1 MAEGGNV
8 NLRKAAV
15 GKAAMIALFASAMV
29 GCVIQ
34 TIPAESTV
42 AATAG
47 SATPPSSE
55 LPDRDN
61 TPYLPVVGANEEL
74 VAKASIE
81 ELRQLQL
88 ITSNL
93 VSALVQI
100 PEMQPAV
107 VTLQVSRAQTIFGNT
122 LIMALE
128 NAGFGLQLV
137 SADQGKNYVSYGKR
151 YSETDSGP
159 ITDYEIAIGKLS
171 VRREYITTDSG
182 IFPSSLMA
190 VSGTQQATDIVLN
203 DAIFREQGGAGDT
216 FISGVQSEDDDNLMP
231 VISEV
236 DVNDY
241 YTTPEAKRTPQTA
254 IFDEAK
260 KRFFETESQRAPV
273 DLSAYQRSRRA
284 VLIFSN
290 NKTMIMGSGNKQAV
304 RLMVREYLPGDIFVV
319 TACTDVDGENEN
331 ARVRGIRVEQEFASH
346 GVPVDAVAL
355 AECIRASYRHESD
368 NSEVPVEVVHYRI
381 K

>member
-1 MAEGGNV
+1 M
-8 NLRKAAV
+8 NLSKAAL
-15 GKAAMIALFASAMV
+15 GKAAMTALFASAMV
-29 GCVIQ
+29 GCVIN
-34 TIPAESTV
+34 TIPEGPAI
-42 AATAG
+42 A
-47 SATPPSSE
+47 SATQPGTLPSRIS
-55 LPDRDN
+55 PNRDN
-61 TPYLPVVGANEEL
+61 TPYLPVVGANEEV
-74 VAKASIE
+74 VAKASLE

-88 ITSNL
+88 IASNL

-100 PEMQPAV
+100 PELQPAV

-122 LIMALE
+122 LIRALE

-151 YSETDSGP
+151 FSETDSGP
-159 ITDYEIAIGKLS
+159 ITDYDIGIGKLS

-190 VSGTQQATDIVLN
+190 VSGTQQVTDIVLN
-203 DAIFREQGGAGDT
+203 DAIFREQGGVGDT
-216 FISGVQSEDDDNLMP
+216 FISGVQSEDDISIRP

-236 DVNDY
+236 DVNAYDA
-241 YTTPEAKRTPQTA
+241 TPESKRTSQTS

-273 DLSAYQRSRRA
+273 DFSAYQRSRRT
-284 VLIFSN
+284 VLIFGN
-290 NKTMIMGSGNKQAV
+290 NKTMMMGPGNKQAV

>member
-1 MAEGGNV
+1 MS
-8 NLRKAAV
+8 LIKATV
-15 GKAAMIALFASAMV
+15 TAMLASTMVACVITTIPEEPVASAE
-29 GCVIQ
+29 
-34 TIPAESTV
+34 AV
-42 AATAG
+42 AQ
-47 SATPPSSE
+47 PPKVLSN
-55 LPDRDN
+55 RDI
-61 TPYLPVVGANEEL
+61 TPYVPIVGANEEV
-74 VAKASIE
+74 VAEASLE

-100 PEMQPAV
+100 PELQPSV
-107 VTLQVSRAQTIFGNT
+107 VTLQVSQAQTTYGNT
-122 LIMALE
+122 LIRALE

-151 YSETDSGP
+151 FSETDAGP
-159 ITDYEIAIGKLS
+159 ITDYEIAIGQLS

-190 VSGTQQATDIVLN
+190 VSGTQQVTDIVLN
-203 DAIFREQGGAGDT
+203 DAIFREQGGSGDT
-216 FISGVQSEDDDNLMP
+216 FISGVQSEDDANLRP

-236 DVNDY
+236 DVNEFDA
-241 YTTPEAKRTPQTA
+241 TPQAKRTSQTT

-260 KRFFETESQRAPV
+260 KRFFETESQRAPM
-273 DLSAYQRSRRA
+273 DFSAYQRSRRA
-284 VLIFSN
+284 VLIFDN

-304 RLMVREYLPGDIFVV
+304 RMMVREYLPGDIFVV
-319 TACTDVDGENEN
+319 TACTDADGQNEG

-381 K
+381 R

>member
-1 MAEGGNV
+1 MNV
-8 NLRKAAV
+8 TKAV
-15 GKAAMIALFASAMV
+15 VTTLLASAMA
-29 GCVIQ
+29 GCVIKK
-34 TIPAESTV
+34 IPEEPV
-42 AATAG
+42 AATQPAVAETDL
-47 SATPPSSE
+47 SNR
-55 LPDRDN
+55 DRDN
-61 TPYLPVVGANEEL
+61 TPYLPVVGANEAI
-74 VAKASIE
+74 VAAASTE

-88 ITSNL
+88 IASNL

-100 PEMQPAV
+100 PELQPAV
-107 VTLQVSRAQTIFGNT
+107 VTLQVSRAETAFGNT
-122 LIMALE
+122 LIRALE

-151 YSETDSGP
+151 FSETDSGP
-159 ITDYEIAIGKLS
+159 ITDYDIAIGKLH
-171 VRREYITTDSG
+171 VRREYITTDTG

-216 FISGVQSEDDDNLMP
+216 FISGVQTEDDLRVRP

-236 DVNDY
+236 DVNEYD
-241 YTTPEAKRTPQTA
+241 TTPEAKRTSQTA

-273 DLSAYQRSRRA
+273 DFSAYQRSRRA

-290 NKTMIMGSGNKQAV
+290 NKTMMMGPGNKQAV